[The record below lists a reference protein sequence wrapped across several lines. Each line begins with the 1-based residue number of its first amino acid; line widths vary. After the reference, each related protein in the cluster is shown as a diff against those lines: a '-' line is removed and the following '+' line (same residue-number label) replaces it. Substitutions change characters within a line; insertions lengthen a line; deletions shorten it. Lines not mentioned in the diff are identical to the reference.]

1 MADVYEI
8 VNEKILAELD
18 KGIIP
23 WKKPWKSVYAVSYV
37 TRKPYSLLN
46 QILLNDGGEYLTF
59 NQITSLGGHIKK
71 GAKAKFVVF
80 WKMLKKTET
89 VEEDGETKTVTRV
102 IPMLR
107 YYNVFN
113 IKDTEGVKPHTEIT
127 TEEIKTLDTA
137 DEVITVYI
145 SRENIG
151 FHFGGNSAFYS
162 PSLDSVTVPEKSQF
176 METAEYYSTVFHELV
191 HSTGHES
198 RLNRG
203 LKGAFGSKEYSKEEL
218 VAELGSAYSLGR
230 LGIDTQSSTRNSTAY
245 IQSWKKHI
253 SEDKYL
259 FVSTAGKAEKACKYI
274 FGEVET
280 AEEVGE

>member
-8 VNEKILAELD
+8 VNEKILANLD

-23 WKKPWKSVYAVSYV
+23 WKKPWKDVYAVSYV

-46 QILLNDGGEYLTF
+46 QILLGEGGEYLTF
-59 NQITSLGGHIKK
+59 NQVTALGGHIKK
-71 GAKAKFVVF
+71 GAKSKFVVF

-89 VEEDGETKTVTRV
+89 VEEDGETKTLTKI

-127 TEEIKTLDTA
+127 TEEVKTLDSA
-137 DEVITVYI
+137 DEVISDYI
-145 SRENIG
+145 SREDIKLNY
-151 FHFGGNSAFYS
+151 GGNEAYYA
-162 PSLDSVTVPEKSQF
+162 PLLDSVTLPEKTQF
-176 METAEYYSTVFHELV
+176 TETAEYYSTVFHELV
-191 HSTGHES
+191 HSTGHEK
-198 RLNRG
+198 RLNRNI
-203 LKGAFGSKEYSKEEL
+203 KNAFGSKDYSKEEL